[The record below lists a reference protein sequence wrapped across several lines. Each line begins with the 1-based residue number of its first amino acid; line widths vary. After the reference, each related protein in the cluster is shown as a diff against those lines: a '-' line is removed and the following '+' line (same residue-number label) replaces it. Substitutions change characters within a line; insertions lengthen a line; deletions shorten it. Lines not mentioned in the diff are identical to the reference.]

1 MGRGEGKVEK
11 GLEESENKEGKKQGG
26 GVGGKGRDGRGEKI
40 PLTTPGKMSF
50 RFSAAAMALCLPPFT
65 QSWNWNRLWRTG
77 FEYEMVLLS
86 TSVMYFTPH
95 PCVQGE
101 MKGRGECV
109 CRNNR

>member
-1 MGRGEGKVEK
+1 MG
-11 GLEESENKEGKKQGG
+11 ESEKKKKKSREK
-26 GVGGKGRDGRGEKI
+26 KGRDERGEEI

-86 TSVMYFTPH
+86 TSVMCFTPH
-95 PCVQGE
+95 PCIQGE
-101 MKGRGECV
+101 MRGEV
-109 CRNNR
+109 CGCRSNR

>member
-1 MGRGEGKVEK
+1 MEK
-11 GLEESENKEGKKQGG
+11 GLGESENERRKGRSQGRSQG
-26 GVGGKGRDGRGEKI
+26 RKKGRDGRGEKI

-50 RFSAAAMALCLPPFT
+50 RFSAAAMALCLPPFI

-95 PCVQGE
+95 PCMQGE
-101 MKGRGECV
+101 MREEVSV
-109 CRNNR
+109 CRRNG